1 MDGDSSSDEEY
12 YQELEKIKELQK
24 QQTPVKPTFSL
35 KLGGLG
41 LSTLIK
47 ANGKTQ
53 EELDVDS

>member
-24 QQTPVKPTFSL
+24 QKAPVKPTFSL

-47 ANGKTQ
+47 ANGKT
-53 EELDVDS
+53 